1 LDSRATARDIG
12 PAGTDASLQAVLD
25 CVALPVQ
32 VVDHDGLI
40 VLANPAAV
48 TTLGFDDVSSLQGRN
63 GHDTLHYKRPD
74 GSPYPAEECP
84 VLEPIRTGTP
94 LHCDEDWFIRQDGTL
109 FPVSVTAVP
118 IELPTGRGVVMTFVD
133 MSAQR
138 EAEQALR
145 ERDAILAQVA
155 QPVWVV
161 DHEGRFHYANPA
173 ALAALGYDDVSELV
187 GKPGHDTVH
196 YKYPDG
202 TPFPEEECA
211 VARARNSGDTHQER
225 QDWLVRKDGS
235 ILPIAYSTAP
245 FALPGGLGAVTAF
258 TDIEDQLEAERVT
271 RERDV
276 AEARAE
282 ELRAARRR
290 IMEAA
295 DAAREQLTRD
305 LHDGAQQQF
314 VSALLTFQLA
324 ERKAATDPEA
334 AARLRGDAMDQS
346 RAGIA
351 QLRDLAAGLHP
362 GILTDRGLGAAVEAL
377 ASRLPVAVSVED
389 GLDRRLPPPVEA
401 SLYFFVSEALTN
413 AVKHARAD
421 HLWVR
426 IAADGELLTIDV
438 GDDGIGGARATPDG
452 TGLAGLGDRIAA
464 LDGELTIT
472 SPPQR
477 GTTLHAAIPLD
488 STGGDR
494 TSGRSSSA
502 TTR

>member
-1 LDSRATARDIG
+1 LQSRATECDTG
-12 PAGTDASLQAVLD
+12 QAGTGASLKAVLD
-25 CVALPVQ
+25 SVPLPVW

-48 TTLGFDDVSSLQGRN
+48 AALGFDDVAALQGRN
-63 GHDTLHYKRPD
+63 GHDTVHFKHPD
-74 GSPYPAEECP
+74 GSPYPAEDCP
-84 VLEPIRTGTP
+84 LLEPIRTGEP
-94 LHCDEDWFIRQDGTL
+94 VHCDEDWFVRRDGTL

-118 IELPTGRGVVMTFVD
+118 IDLATGRGVVMTFID
-133 MSAQR
+133 MTVQR
-138 EAEQALR
+138 RAEQALR

-173 ALAALGYDDVSELV
+173 ALAALGYDDASELV

-202 TPFPEEECA
+202 TRFPEADCA
-211 VARARNSGDTHQER
+211 VARARHSGETHQEH

-245 FALPGGLGAVTAF
+245 FELPGGLGAVTAF
-258 TDIEDQLEAERVT
+258 TDIEAQLEAERVT

-290 IMEAA
+290 MIEAA
-295 DAAREQLTRD
+295 DAARAQLTRD

-324 ERKAATDPEA
+324 ERKSAADPDT
-334 AARLRGDAMDQS
+334 AARLRGEAMDQS

-351 QLRDLAAGLHP
+351 QLRDLAAGIHP

-377 ASRLPVAVSVED
+377 ASRLPIPASVD
-389 GLDRRLPPPVEA
+389 DTLDRRVPTPVEA

-413 AVKHARAD
+413 AVKHARAAQ
-421 HLWVR
+421 LRVR
-426 IAADGELLTIDV
+426 IAADEDRLTV
-438 GDDGIGGARATPDG
+438 EVSDDGIGGAEPTADG
-452 TGLAGLGDRIAA
+452 TGLAGLADRIAA
-464 LDGELTIT
+464 LDGELRIA
-472 SPPQR
+472 SPPGR
-477 GTTLHAAIPLD
+477 GTTLHAEIPLPGAPA
-488 STGGDR
+488 GGPSAR
-494 TSGRSSSA
+494 SGAAAAR
-502 TTR
+502 

>member
-12 PAGTDASLQAVLD
+12 QAGTDASLDAILQ
-25 CVALPVQ
+25 CVALPVW
-32 VVDHDGLI
+32 VVDHAGI
-40 VLANPAAV
+40 AVLANPAAV
-48 TTLGFDDVSSLQGRN
+48 AALGYEDASQLLGRH
-63 GHDTLHYKRPD
+63 GHDTVHYKRPD
-74 GSPYPAEECP
+74 GSPFPREECSL
-84 VLEPIRTGTP
+84 LEPMRTGAP
-94 LHCDEDWFIRQDGTL
+94 VHVDEDWFVRRDGSM
-109 FPVSVTAVP
+109 FPVSVTAVAAD
-118 IELPTGRGVVMTFVD
+118 LPSGRGVVMTFVD
-133 MSAQR
+133 TTAQR
-138 EAEQALR
+138 EAEQGLR

-173 ALAALGYDDVSELV
+173 ALAALGYDDPGDLV
-187 GKPGHDTVH
+187 GKPGHETVH

-211 VARARNSGDTHQER
+211 VARSRNAGQTHQER
-225 QDWLVRKDGS
+225 EDWLVRKDGS

-245 FALPGGLGAVTAF
+245 FELPGGLGAVTAF
-258 TDIEDQLEAERVT
+258 TDIEDELEAQRVA

-276 AEARAE
+276 AQARAE

-290 IMEAA
+290 MIEAA

-324 ERKAATDPEA
+324 ERKAATDPDA
-334 AARLRGDAMDQS
+334 ATRLRAEAMDQT

-351 QLRDLAAGLHP
+351 QLRDLAAGIHP
-362 GILTDRGLGAAVEAL
+362 GILTDRGLAAAVAAL
-377 ASRLPVAVSVED
+377 ASRLPLPVSVDD
-389 GLDRRLPPPVEA
+389 GLKRRMPAPVEA

-413 AVKHARAD
+413 AVKHARAS

-426 IAADGELLTIDV
+426 IAADDDRLTV
-438 GDDGIGGARATPDG
+438 GVGGAKATADG

-464 LDGELTIT
+464 LDGELAIA
-472 SPPQR
+472 SPPGG
-477 GTTLHAAIPLD
+477 GTTLCAAIPVQPV
-488 STGGDR
+488 R
-494 TSGRSSSA
+494 
-502 TTR
+502 